1 MAEDF
6 SNGWQLTESDPGVF
20 SELLKNLGVPL
31 VVDDLYSLDADSL
44 AEHQPIRAFIFLFQ
58 WVQTHPDAVRGE
70 YDRDFAGFFA
80 HQVVNNACATLAVL
94 NAIGNMPGLEMGPQL
109 REMLDFA
116 AGMDPQMTGTVLT
129 SSDWLREAH
138 NALSPPSSISLDD
151 PSLKKTSE
159 EAYHFVVYMPHM
171 GSIYEL
177 DGLKEFPLRHGS
189 YSESGEG
196 WTAKA
201 REIIQERI
209 ATYPPGQLQFNLLA
223 VHDDPIPTLQT
234 QLSEAQAAGSA
245 DLAAQLAAR
254 LERENHKRQQWAFE
268 NSLRRHNHIG
278 FIHALLK
285 ALAKAGKLDEAKE
298 NAKKALAE
306 RRAKR
311 GDSMDED

>member
-1 MAEDF
+1 MRPASLRNYSADAHHI
-6 SNGWQLTESDPGVF
+6 PR

-201 REIIQERI
+201 RCVSLFFLALREID
-209 ATYPPGQLQFNLLA
+209 A
-223 VHDDPIPTLQT
+223 
-234 QLSEAQAAGSA
+234 
-245 DLAAQLAAR
+245 
-254 LERENHKRQQWAFE
+254 
-268 NSLRRHNHIG
+268 
-278 FIHALLK
+278 
-285 ALAKAGKLDEAKE
+285 
-298 NAKKALAE
+298 
-306 RRAKR
+306 
-311 GDSMDED
+311 